1 MNIFLHRDFKKRYH
15 QLRSNEQMRF
25 KERRNIF
32 LKNPFDPI
40 LNNHHL
46 KGKYEGCRSIN
57 IGGDLRAIYR
67 PMDKDLALFIAI
79 GTHDELYS

>member
-1 MNIFLHRDFKKRYH
+1 MTIFLHRDFKKRYR
-15 QLRSNEQMRF
+15 QLRHNEQEKF
-25 KERRNIF
+25 KERRDLF

-46 KGKYEGCRSIN
+46 KGKYQGCRSIN
-57 IGGDLRAIYR
+57 IDGDLRVIYR
-67 PMDKDLALFIAI
+67 LIEKDIALFITL

>member
-1 MNIFLHRDFKKRYH
+1 MNIFLHRDFKKRYC
-15 QLRSNEQMRF
+15 QLRSSEQERF
-25 KERRNIF
+25 KKRRNIF
-32 LKNPFDPI
+32 LKNPFDPV

-67 PMDKDLALFIAI
+67 LLEKNVALFITL

>member
-1 MNIFLHRDFKKRYH
+1 MFVHFNQTFKKRYKK
-15 QLRSNEQMRF
+15 LRDNERQRF
-25 KERRNIF
+25 EERLRIF

-46 KGKYEGCRSIN
+46 KGKYQGCHSIN

-67 PMDKDLALFIAI
+67 LIDKDLALFIAL